1 MNPDGFS
8 TLQPLQVSGGA
19 ALCSLDGAK
28 RNPGF
33 ATAPGPID
41 AGETAPD
48 SASAPSG
55 LHGAPGAYLTTSSGA
70 GPAPRGAA
78 ATRAAVW
85 YLFALLV
92 LAVCPPDAGAD
103 EDPLAAPVTVQLAS
117 GPVTLDPIPAP
128 DLSRAEE
135 VVRGHL
141 GEARANLADTLA
153 LAQSPPGIAAAD
165 LAAAYGQT
173 GGYYLAHKLWVA
185 AEACYANAQRL
196 DPDDPRWPYYLGY
209 RYQQDAQPELAA
221 AAYARAL
228 DLDPGLTAAQL
239 RLGML
244 DLDLNRLDQAV
255 PLLSAAAED
264 PGLRGAALYGL
275 GRAAQ
280 ARRDPAAAV
289 PLFEQALAEDPDASQ
304 IHYALAMA
312 YRALGKLDEA
322 RAHLA
327 LRGDGESSI
336 GDPLVDDLARLLS
349 GARTLYYRGIEAMR
363 AGHYAVAVAAF
374 AEALELEPDNV
385 NARVTLARA
394 RYLAGDQVGAAR
406 ELRDALGRDPDHTL
420 ALFLLGALLE
430 EQGDAEGAQAQYQ
443 HALQI
448 DPEHGGAHHALGNAL
463 MRRGDYQ
470 GAAVHYAA
478 ALAAV
483 PQDTP
488 AALMQAM
495 ALVRLGPERHAEAK
509 SLLDAALADHPDDP
523 VLGLALARLLAA
535 SPVDAVRDGLRALTL
550 AQGLFDRAN
559 TLDNAETLAMAQ
571 AEAGDPAGATA
582 LQQNAVAATAAAGRY
597 GDLPRLQANLTLYQ
611 AGSPSRAPWADEDPA
626 FYPPPMP
633 ARGPMQEYP
642 TRAAY

>member
-1 MNPDGFS
+1 M
-8 TLQPLQVSGGA
+8 TLQP
-19 ALCSLDGAK
+19 
-28 RNPGF
+28 
-33 ATAPGPID
+33 
-41 AGETAPD
+41 
-48 SASAPSG
+48 
-55 LHGAPGAYLTTSSGA
+55 
-70 GPAPRGAA
+70 
-78 ATRAAVW
+78 
-85 YLFALLV
+85 
-92 LAVCPPDAGAD
+92 
-103 EDPLAAPVTVQLAS
+103 AS
-117 GPVTLDPIPAP
+117 GPITLDPIPAP

-135 VVRGHL
+135 VVRAHL
-141 GEARANLADTLA
+141 DEARANLAETLALA
-153 LAQSPPGIAAAD
+153 LAQSPPPPGISATD

-228 DLDPGLTAAQL
+228 DLDPGLTAARL

-255 PLLSAAAED
+255 PLLTAAAED

-275 GRAAQ
+275 GRVAQ

-327 LRGDGESSI
+327 LRGDGEPSI
-336 GDPLVDDLARLLS
+336 RDPLVDDLARLLS

-406 ELRDALGRDPDHTL
+406 ELRDALGRDPDHPL

-430 EQGDAEGAQAQYQ
+430 EQGDAEGAQAHYQ

-470 GAAVHYAA
+470 GAAGHYAA

-495 ALVRLGPERHAEAK
+495 ALVRLGPERHAEA
-509 SLLDAALADHPDDP
+509 SALLDAALADHPDDP
-523 VLGLALARLLAA
+523 VLGLAVARLLAA
-535 SPVDAVRDGLRALTL
+535 SPADAVRDGPRALTL

-571 AEAGDPAGATA
+571 AEAGDPAGAAA

-642 TRAAY
+642 TRSAY